1 MRIEIGGISINYE
14 CIGSGAPVLLLHG
27 WGADIAA
34 MMPIANEVARL
45 GKMAVCVDFPG
56 FGKSDLPPAAWG
68 VREYADTT
76 KALIDKLGIRGCD
89 LVCHSF
95 GGRVTIMLAAEDET
109 LFKRLVLVDAAG
121 IRPKRTIKYYI
132 KTYSYKLAKRL
143 VRIKL
148 VNKAF
153 RLDSKIKSAGSD
165 EYKSLSGVM
174 RETFVKVVNLDL
186 TDKLDKI
193 KNETL
198 LIWGGKRH
206 RNTALYGEA
215 NGEENRASRSGGY
228 RECGAFQLCGRLSAF
243 LLHSRYNAYGLTEV
257 LRWRY

>member
-143 VRIKL
+143 ARIKL

-198 LIWGGKRH
+198 LIWGE
-206 RNTALYGEA
+206 NDTATPLYM
-215 NGEENRASRSGGY
+215 
-228 RECGAFQLCGRLSAF
+228 GRLMEKKIERAG
-243 LLHSRYNAYGLTEV
+243 LAVIENAGHFSYADDYPRFCSILDIM
-257 LRWRY
+257 LMD

>member
-132 KTYSYKLAKRL
+132 KTYLYKLAKRL

-153 RLDSKIKSAGSD
+153 RLDSKIRSAGSD

-186 TDKLDKI
+186 TDKLGKI

-198 LIWGGKRH
+198 IIWGE
-206 RNTALYGEA
+206 NDTATPLYM
-215 NGEENRASRSGGY
+215 
-228 RECGAFQLCGRLSAF
+228 GRLMEKKIERAG
-243 LLHSRYNAYGLTEV
+243 LAVIENAGHFSYADDYPRFCSILDIM
-257 LRWRY
+257 LMD

>member
-143 VRIKL
+143 ARIKL

-153 RLDSKIKSAGSD
+153 RLDAKIKSAGSD

-198 LIWGGKRH
+198 LIWGE
-206 RNTALYGEA
+206 NDTATPLYM
-215 NGEENRASRSGGY
+215 
-228 RECGAFQLCGRLSAF
+228 GRLMEKKIERAG
-243 LLHSRYNAYGLTEV
+243 LAVIENAGHFSYTDDYPRFCSILDIM
-257 LRWRY
+257 LMD

>member
-1 MRIEIGGISINYE
+1 MHIEIGGISINYE

-143 VRIKL
+143 ARIKL

-153 RLDSKIKSAGSD
+153 RLDVKIKSAGSD

-198 LIWGGKRH
+198 LIWGE
-206 RNTALYGEA
+206 NDTATPLYM
-215 NGEENRASRSGGY
+215 
-228 RECGAFQLCGRLSAF
+228 GRLMEKKIERAG
-243 LLHSRYNAYGLTEV
+243 LAVIENAGHFSYADDYPRFCSILDIM
-257 LRWRY
+257 LMD

>member
-143 VRIKL
+143 ARIKL

-198 LIWGGKRH
+198 LIWGG
-206 RNTALYGEA
+206 NDTATPLYM
-215 NGEENRASRSGGY
+215 
-228 RECGAFQLCGRLSAF
+228 GRLMEKKIERAG
-243 LLHSRYNAYGLTEV
+243 LAVIENAGHFSYADDYPRFCSILDIM
-257 LRWRY
+257 LMD

>member
-143 VRIKL
+143 ARIKL

-153 RLDSKIKSAGSD
+153 RLDAKIKSAGSD

-198 LIWGGKRH
+198 LIWGE
-206 RNTALYGEA
+206 NDTATPHYM
-215 NGEENRASRSGGY
+215 
-228 RECGAFQLCGRLSAF
+228 GRLMEKKIERAG
-243 LLHSRYNAYGLTEV
+243 LAVIENAGHFSYADDYPRFCSILDIM
-257 LRWRY
+257 LMD

>member
-95 GGRVTIMLAAEDET
+95 GGRVKIMLAAEDET

-143 VRIKL
+143 ARIKL

-198 LIWGGKRH
+198 LIWGG
-206 RNTALYGEA
+206 NDTATPLYM
-215 NGEENRASRSGGY
+215 
-228 RECGAFQLCGRLSAF
+228 GRLMEKKIERAG
-243 LLHSRYNAYGLTEV
+243 LAVIENAGHFSYADDYPRFCSILDIM
-257 LRWRY
+257 LMD

>member
-198 LIWGGKRH
+198 IIWGE
-206 RNTALYGEA
+206 NDTATPLYM
-215 NGEENRASRSGGY
+215 
-228 RECGAFQLCGRLSAF
+228 GRLMEKKIERA
-243 LLHSRYNAYGLTEV
+243 GLAVIEDAGHFSYADDYPRFCSI
-257 LRWRY
+257 LDIMLMD

>member
-153 RLDSKIKSAGSD
+153 RLDSKIRSAGSD

-186 TDKLDKI
+186 TDKLGKI

-198 LIWGGKRH
+198 IIWGE
-206 RNTALYGEA
+206 NDTATPLYM
-215 NGEENRASRSGGY
+215 
-228 RECGAFQLCGRLSAF
+228 GRLMEKKIERAG
-243 LLHSRYNAYGLTEV
+243 LAVIENAGHFSYADDYPRFCSILDIM
-257 LRWRY
+257 LMD

>member
-45 GKMAVCVDFPG
+45 RKMAVCVDFPG
-56 FGKSDLPPAAWG
+56 FGKSDPPPAAWG

-153 RLDSKIKSAGSD
+153 RLDAKIKSAGSD

-198 LIWGGKRH
+198 LIWGE
-206 RNTALYGEA
+206 NDTATPLYM
-215 NGEENRASRSGGY
+215 
-228 RECGAFQLCGRLSAF
+228 GRLMEKKIERAG
-243 LLHSRYNAYGLTEV
+243 LAVIENAGHFSYADDYPRFCSILDIM
-257 LRWRY
+257 LMD

>member
-56 FGKSDLPPAAWG
+56 FGKSDLPPAVWG

-198 LIWGGKRH
+198 LIWGE
-206 RNTALYGEA
+206 NDTATPLYM
-215 NGEENRASRSGGY
+215 
-228 RECGAFQLCGRLSAF
+228 GRLMEKKIERAG
-243 LLHSRYNAYGLTEV
+243 LAVIENAGHFSYADDYPRFCSILDIM
-257 LRWRY
+257 LMD

>member
-143 VRIKL
+143 ARIKL

-198 LIWGGKRH
+198 IIWGE
-206 RNTALYGEA
+206 NDTATPLYM
-215 NGEENRASRSGGY
+215 
-228 RECGAFQLCGRLSAF
+228 GRLMEKKIERAG
-243 LLHSRYNAYGLTEV
+243 LAVIENAGHFSYADDYPRFCSILDIM
-257 LRWRY
+257 LMD

>member
-95 GGRVTIMLAAEDET
+95 GGRVTIMLAAEDEM

-153 RLDSKIKSAGSD
+153 RLDAKIKSAGSD

-198 LIWGGKRH
+198 LIWGE
-206 RNTALYGEA
+206 NDTVTPLYM
-215 NGEENRASRSGGY
+215 
-228 RECGAFQLCGRLSAF
+228 GRLMEKKIERAG
-243 LLHSRYNAYGLTEV
+243 LAVIENAGHFSYADDYPRFCSILDIM
-257 LRWRY
+257 LMD

>member
-198 LIWGGKRH
+198 IIWGE
-206 RNTALYGEA
+206 NDTATPLYM
-215 NGEENRASRSGGY
+215 
-228 RECGAFQLCGRLSAF
+228 GRLMEEKIERAG
-243 LLHSRYNAYGLTEV
+243 LAVIENAGHFSYADDYPRFCSILDIM
-257 LRWRY
+257 LMD

>member
-143 VRIKL
+143 ARIKL

-153 RLDSKIKSAGSD
+153 RLDAKIKSAGSD

-198 LIWGGKRH
+198 LIWGE
-206 RNTALYGEA
+206 NDTATPLYM
-215 NGEENRASRSGGY
+215 
-228 RECGAFQLCGRLSAF
+228 GRLMEKKIERAG
-243 LLHSRYNAYGLTEV
+243 LAVIENAGHFSYADDYPRFCSILDIM
-257 LRWRY
+257 LMD

>member
-143 VRIKL
+143 ARIKL

-153 RLDSKIKSAGSD
+153 RLDLKIKSAGSD

-198 LIWGGKRH
+198 LIWGE
-206 RNTALYGEA
+206 NDTATPLYM
-215 NGEENRASRSGGY
+215 
-228 RECGAFQLCGRLSAF
+228 GRLMEKKIERAG
-243 LLHSRYNAYGLTEV
+243 LAVIENAGHFSYADDYPRFCSILDIM
-257 LRWRY
+257 LMD

>member
-143 VRIKL
+143 ARIKL

-153 RLDSKIKSAGSD
+153 RLDVKIKSAGSD

-198 LIWGGKRH
+198 LIWGE
-206 RNTALYGEA
+206 NDTATPLYM
-215 NGEENRASRSGGY
+215 
-228 RECGAFQLCGRLSAF
+228 GRLMEKKIERAG
-243 LLHSRYNAYGLTEV
+243 LAVIENAGHFSYADDYPRFCSILDIM
-257 LRWRY
+257 LMD

>member
-143 VRIKL
+143 ARIKL

-153 RLDSKIKSAGSD
+153 RLDEKIKSAGSD

-198 LIWGGKRH
+198 LIWGE
-206 RNTALYGEA
+206 NDTATPLYM
-215 NGEENRASRSGGY
+215 
-228 RECGAFQLCGRLSAF
+228 GRLMEKKIERAG
-243 LLHSRYNAYGLTEV
+243 LAVIENAGHFSYADDYPRFCSILDIM
-257 LRWRY
+257 LMD

>member
-153 RLDSKIKSAGSD
+153 RLDVKIKSAGSD

-198 LIWGGKRH
+198 LIWGE
-206 RNTALYGEA
+206 NDTATPLYM
-215 NGEENRASRSGGY
+215 
-228 RECGAFQLCGRLSAF
+228 GRLMEKKIERAG
-243 LLHSRYNAYGLTEV
+243 LAVIENAGHFSYADDYPRFCSILDIM
-257 LRWRY
+257 LMD

>member
-56 FGKSDLPPAAWG
+56 FGKSDPPPAAWG

-76 KALIDKLGIRGCD
+76 KAFIDRLGIRGCD

-143 VRIKL
+143 ARIKL
-148 VNKAF
+148 ANKAF
-153 RLDSKIKSAGSD
+153 RLDAKIKSAGSD

-198 LIWGGKRH
+198 LIWGG
-206 RNTALYGEA
+206 NDTATPLYM
-215 NGEENRASRSGGY
+215 
-228 RECGAFQLCGRLSAF
+228 GRLMEKKIERAG
-243 LLHSRYNAYGLTEV
+243 LAVIENAGHFSYADDYPRFCSILDIM
-257 LRWRY
+257 LMD

>member
-56 FGKSDLPPAAWG
+56 FGKRDLPPAAWG

-143 VRIKL
+143 ARIKL

-153 RLDSKIKSAGSD
+153 RLDAKIKSAGSD

-198 LIWGGKRH
+198 LIWGE
-206 RNTALYGEA
+206 NDTATPLYM
-215 NGEENRASRSGGY
+215 
-228 RECGAFQLCGRLSAF
+228 GRLMEKKIERAG
-243 LLHSRYNAYGLTEV
+243 LAVIENAGHFSYADDYPRFCSILDIM
-257 LRWRY
+257 LMD

>member
-68 VREYADTT
+68 VREYAATT

-143 VRIKL
+143 ARIKL

-153 RLDSKIKSAGSD
+153 RLDAKIKSAGSD

-198 LIWGGKRH
+198 LIWGE
-206 RNTALYGEA
+206 NDTATPLYM
-215 NGEENRASRSGGY
+215 
-228 RECGAFQLCGRLSAF
+228 GRLMEKKIERAG
-243 LLHSRYNAYGLTEV
+243 LAVIENAGHFSYADDYPRFCSILDIM
-257 LRWRY
+257 LMD

>member
-153 RLDSKIKSAGSD
+153 RLDEKIKSAGSD

-198 LIWGGKRH
+198 LIWGE
-206 RNTALYGEA
+206 NDTATPLYM
-215 NGEENRASRSGGY
+215 
-228 RECGAFQLCGRLSAF
+228 GRLMEKKIERAG
-243 LLHSRYNAYGLTEV
+243 LAVIENAGHFSYADDYPRFCSILDIM
-257 LRWRY
+257 LMD

>member
-1 MRIEIGGISINYE
+1 MHIEIGGISINYE

-198 LIWGGKRH
+198 LIWGE
-206 RNTALYGEA
+206 NDTATPLYM
-215 NGEENRASRSGGY
+215 
-228 RECGAFQLCGRLSAF
+228 GRLMEKKIERAG
-243 LLHSRYNAYGLTEV
+243 LAVIENAGHFSYADDYPRFCSILDIM
-257 LRWRY
+257 LMD

>member
-143 VRIKL
+143 ARIKL

-174 RETFVKVVNLDL
+174 RDTFVKVVNLDL

-198 LIWGGKRH
+198 LIWGE
-206 RNTALYGEA
+206 NDTATPLYM
-215 NGEENRASRSGGY
+215 
-228 RECGAFQLCGRLSAF
+228 GRLMEKKIERAG
-243 LLHSRYNAYGLTEV
+243 LAVIENAGHFSYADDYPRFCSILDIM
-257 LRWRY
+257 LMD

>member
-132 KTYSYKLAKRL
+132 KTYSYKLARRL
-143 VRIKL
+143 ARIKL

-198 LIWGGKRH
+198 IIWGE
-206 RNTALYGEA
+206 NDTATPLYM
-215 NGEENRASRSGGY
+215 
-228 RECGAFQLCGRLSAF
+228 GRLMEKKIERAG
-243 LLHSRYNAYGLTEV
+243 LAVIENAGHFSYADDYPRFCSILDIM
-257 LRWRY
+257 LMD

>member
-153 RLDSKIKSAGSD
+153 RLDSKIRSAGSD

-186 TDKLDKI
+186 TDKLGKI

-198 LIWGGKRH
+198 IIWGE
-206 RNTALYGEA
+206 NDTATPLYM
-215 NGEENRASRSGGY
+215 
-228 RECGAFQLCGRLSAF
+228 GRLMEKKIERAG
-243 LLHSRYNAYGLTEV
+243 LAVIKNAGHFSYADDYPRFCSILDIM
-257 LRWRY
+257 LMD

>member
-198 LIWGGKRH
+198 LIWGE
-206 RNTALYGEA
+206 NDTATPLYMGRLMEKKI
-215 NGEENRASRSGGY
+215 ERSGLAVI
-228 RECGAFQLCGRLSAF
+228 E
-243 LLHSRYNAYGLTEV
+243 NAGHFSYADDYPRFCSILDIM
-257 LRWRY
+257 LMD

>member
-1 MRIEIGGISINYE
+1 MLIVIAGISINYE

-148 VNKAF
+148 VNKAV
-153 RLDSKIKSAGSD
+153 RLDAQIKSAGSD

-198 LIWGGKRH
+198 LIWGE
-206 RNTALYGEA
+206 NDTATPLYM
-215 NGEENRASRSGGY
+215 
-228 RECGAFQLCGRLSAF
+228 GRLMEKKIERAG
-243 LLHSRYNAYGLTEV
+243 LAVIENAGHFSYADDYPRFCSILDIM
-257 LRWRY
+257 LMD

>member
-143 VRIKL
+143 ARIKL

-153 RLDSKIKSAGSD
+153 RFDSKIKSAGSD

-198 LIWGGKRH
+198 LIWGE
-206 RNTALYGEA
+206 NDTATPLYM
-215 NGEENRASRSGGY
+215 
-228 RECGAFQLCGRLSAF
+228 GRLMEKKIERAG
-243 LLHSRYNAYGLTEV
+243 LAVIENAGHFSYADDYPRFCSILDIM
-257 LRWRY
+257 LMD

>member
-143 VRIKL
+143 ARIKL

-198 LIWGGKRH
+198 LIWGE
-206 RNTALYGEA
+206 NDTATPLYM
-215 NGEENRASRSGGY
+215 
-228 RECGAFQLCGRLSAF
+228 GRLMEKKIERAGLAVIENAGHFSYADDYPRFCSF
-243 LLHSRYNAYGLTEV
+243 LDIMLMD
-257 LRWRY
+257 